1 MLRASIICLL
11 AASLTVSATA
21 QQTKPETKRRVQP
34 LPESMRAGFIPPSE
48 VNVRIE
54 PDVRTVVVMAALNI
68 AGFDY
73 ETGGQPLSPAR
84 AELRRD
90 LAKLDP
96 QVREKLAAFYKAH
109 RREGVEEAADAARY
123 AALSV
128 MMTQPPGFTIYQ
140 SPDRPI
146 PGDLESLLDFV
157 PLVREFY
164 VKSGIRELLP
174 KYMKVG
180 EAYAAAYR
188 VPVGSVI
195 FDVLDY
201 FHTKPETVISM
212 KPLVI

>member
-1 MLRASIICLL
+1 
-11 AASLTVSATA
+11 
-21 QQTKPETKRRVQP
+21 
-34 LPESMRAGFIPPSE
+34 
-48 VNVRIE
+48 
-54 PDVRTVVVMAALNI
+54 MAALNV

-90 LAKLDP
+90 LAKLDLS
-96 QVREKLAAFYKAH
+96 VKEKLAAFYNAH
-109 RREGVEEAADAARY
+109 RRQGVDEAADAARY

-128 MMTQPPGFTIYQ
+128 MMTQPPGFTVYQ

-146 PGDLESLLDFV
+146 PGDLQPLLDFV

-180 EAYAAAYR
+180 EAYAAA
-188 VPVGSVI
+188 
-195 FDVLDY
+195 
-201 FHTKPETVISM
+201 
-212 KPLVI
+212 